1 MDNIGEIMDYQSLL
15 QSNGYTKGISK
26 HYTTYKT
33 TDTLYQKCIK
43 DSVGKKYYIN
53 IWWYPEKRYGE
64 TSLPES
70 IQAEVQ
76 FTGHEYDET
85 TDVLLFTKD
94 LVKIETK
101 FEEIWN
107 LLKFDYYE
115 RWENV

>member
-1 MDNIGEIMDYQSLL
+1 MKDSIDFQALL
-15 QSNGYTKGISK
+15 LASGYVKSVSK

-43 DSVGKKYYIN
+43 DGVGKKYYIN
-53 IWWYPEKRYGE
+53 IWWYPERQYGE
-64 TSLPES
+64 ALVTES

-76 FTGHEYDET
+76 YTGYEEDGT
-85 TDVLLFTKD
+85 TDVMLFTKD
-94 LVKIETK
+94 LVKIEAK

-115 RWENV
+115 RGEDE